1 MEDPTTS
8 QHIHL
13 HFVNWQQQ
21 QEILEQN
28 VFWVKVVLAEFI
40 KGDWIA
46 QIRSVG
52 LIRCLC
58 FYTKEDEIMT
68 CYMYLSLG
76 VKYALSS

>member
-40 KGDWIA
+40 KGDWRA
-46 QIRSVG
+46 QIR
-52 LIRCLC
+52 LW
-58 FYTKEDEIMT
+58 
-68 CYMYLSLG
+68 
-76 VKYALSS
+76 LSSNLIVTAYKGIGNS